1 MNRAP
6 GKRRPQRFAAR
17 ESAGAFHRR
26 KTRRFS
32 APSET
37 KKRPASGRRKAQDKG
52 DEEMDREFT
61 PEDIEKNR
69 TMAALGYIVFFLPLI
84 RCGDSKLGRYCANQ
98 GLILLVLMVLVNLLC
113 SIFSVI
119 PAIGWIFTLIGG
131 LAGFA
136 LLCVGILC
144 FAQLMTNG
152 RVIELPYVGGFRL
165 LP

>member
-1 MNRAP
+1 MEKNVTIKAVPARPRRRNRPKGETKWTAISRRGTWRKNRA
-6 GKRRPQRFAAR
+6 A
-17 ESAGAFHRR
+17 
-26 KTRRFS
+26 
-32 APSET
+32 
-37 KKRPASGRRKAQDKG
+37 
-52 DEEMDREFT
+52 
-61 PEDIEKNR
+61 
-69 TMAALGYIVFFLPLI
+69 AALGYVVFFLPLI

-98 GLILLVLMVLVNLLC
+98 GLILLVLTVLVNLLC

-131 LAGFA
+131 LIGFA
-136 LLCVGILC
+136 LLCVGVLC